1 MLNIF
6 ILEDEFLQQT
16 RIETVIKDVIAKK
29 SLKCKGPEIFGK
41 PSQLLDAIS
50 ERGSHQLF
58 FLDIE
63 IKGEEKKGL
72 DIAKEIRKKDPN
84 ATIVFV
90 TTHSEFMP
98 VTFKY
103 RVAALDFID
112 KALDDED
119 FYERVHLA
127 IEYTMDKMG
136 ALLPKIHLL
145 LKQLRPMFKCLLT
158 IFYFLKHPQ
167 QYIKLFCILKK
178 NEWSST
184 PVFQKLNEL
193 MTAYFDA
200 IVHLSL
206 ILKISLGSIRKKK
219 WSCLK
224 IIMNVPFRVRNIRAS

>member
-41 PSQLLDAIS
+41 PSQLLDAIT

-127 IEYTMDKMG
+127 IEYTMNKWVL
-136 ALLPKIHLL
+136 LLPKIHLL
-145 LKQLRPMFKCLLT
+145 LKQLRLKFKFLLT
-158 IFYFLKHPQ
+158 ISYFLKRLQ

-178 NEWSST
+178 NAWSST

-193 MTAYFDA
+193 MIVYIDA
-200 IVHLSL
+200 IVSF
-206 ILKISLGSIRKKK
+206 IVNPENIIRINKEEKNGNFLKNNNECPNFAYEI
-219 WSCLK
+219 
-224 IIMNVPFRVRNIRAS
+224 

>member
-41 PSQLLDAIS
+41 PSQLLDAIT

-119 FYERVHLA
+119 FYERVLLA

-136 ALLPKIHLL
+136 A
-145 LKQLRPMFKCLLT
+145 T
-158 IFYFLKHPQ
+158 IAQDSFTFETATAHVQVPFNNILFLKHLQ

-178 NEWSST
+178 NAWSST

-206 ILKISLGSIRKKK
+206 ILKISLGSIKKIK
-219 WSCLK
+219 W
-224 IIMNVPFRVRNIRAS
+224 